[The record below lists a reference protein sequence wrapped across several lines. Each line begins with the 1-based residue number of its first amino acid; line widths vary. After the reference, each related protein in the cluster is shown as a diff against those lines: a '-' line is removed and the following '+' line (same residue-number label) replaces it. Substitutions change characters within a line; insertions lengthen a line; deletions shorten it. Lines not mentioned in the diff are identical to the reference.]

1 MFGSGWFHGHHASTE
16 SVAKCVILHQKV
28 HPLFISI
35 TTLFPPFLL
44 TIMASPGKYQ
54 KQKRKSLAEAFEGL
68 EIEHSSSLP
77 AEPPTIP
84 NVNLAKSL
92 RKHFQSTLRVGGGSV
107 SLRNSAGVPALF
119 TIAMDDAYSYKIGTN
134 DFEPEDAFPEIITL
148 TNELSS
154 WLKDHE
160 DPEHE
165 AAFEDYLLDRLI
177 AMVFGSN
184 MIERAG
190 STARITYK
198 LCLGVFRGE
207 EIPEDIG
214 ETDEEFLELKKALLR
229 KNLPA
234 NTQAVLRSHRE
245 IIQHAKATAFIINE
259 LCICDRD
266 LTESILL
273 QTHQILTYKVDA
285 DDTPWEK
292 YSGVYRT
299 EAVSAG
305 LHEFPHYK
313 QVPYRMKSM
322 IRELHS
328 DLNQAACNGQ
338 IDPIA
343 IAAKYTHVFV
353 NIHPFIDGNGRM
365 CRLILNSVL
374 MKLGSFIVSIG
385 ERAEDRSLYLDVAAN
400 ASAAEDTYGDLDDDE
415 KPKMHA
421 ELGSFIMSHLKRGMG
436 KMMKTLRK

>member
-1 MFGSGWFHGHHASTE
+1 
-16 SVAKCVILHQKV
+16 
-28 HPLFISI
+28 
-35 TTLFPPFLL
+35 
-44 TIMASPGKYQ
+44 MASPGKYP

-68 EIEHSSSLP
+68 EIGQSSSFP
-77 AEPPTIP
+77 AAPPTIT
-84 NVNLAKSL
+84 NFNLAKSL
-92 RKHFQSTLRVGGGSV
+92 RKHLQSTLRIGRGTV
-107 SLRNSAGVPALF
+107 SLRNSAGVPAHF
-119 TIAMDDAYSYKIGTN
+119 TIAMDDAYSYSIGTN
-134 DFEPEDAFPEIITL
+134 DFEPEEVFPEIVNL
-148 TNELSS
+148 ADQLSS

-165 AAFEDYLLDRLI
+165 TAFENYILDRLI

-198 LCLGVFRGE
+198 LCLAVFRGE

-234 NTQAVLRSHRE
+234 NTQAVLRSRRE
-245 IIQHAKATAFIINE
+245 IIQHAKATAFIINQ

-266 LTESILL
+266 LTENILL

-313 QVPYRMKSM
+313 VVPYKMKSM
-322 IRELHS
+322 IRELQS
-328 DLNQAACNGQ
+328 DLNQAARNGQ

-343 IAAKYTHVFV
+343 IAAKYTHMFV

-374 MKLGSFIVSIG
+374 LKLGSFIVSIG
-385 ERAEDRSLYLDVAAN
+385 EKAEDRSLYLDVAAN
-400 ASAAEDTYGDLDDDE
+400 GGAAEATYGDLDDDE
-415 KPKMHA
+415 KPTMHA
-421 ELGSFIMSHLKRGMG
+421 ELGSFIMSHLKGSME
-436 KMMKTLRK
+436 KLMKALRK